1 MNLEVIMWTCITVA
15 VIVAIGGIGV
25 TIVSARNMKKRRQ
38 EMATIHTTL
47 KAGVRVLFAGG
58 IYGTI
63 TKVKDDI
70 VDVEVS
76 KGVVVS
82 ISRYSIQSIG

>member
-1 MNLEVIMWTCITVA
+1 MWTCITMA
-15 VIVAIGGIGV
+15 VIVGIGGI
-25 TIVSARNMKKRRQ
+25 IVSIMSARNMKKRRQ
-38 EMATIHTTL
+38 DMATIHTTL
-47 KAGVRVLFAGG
+47 KPGVKVLFAGG

-63 TKVKDDI
+63 TKVKDEI